1 MGSRS
6 APTPAK
12 RLFQGHAGTAL
23 RPLTAALAQIG
34 GALELSG
41 VPPQHQRPIG
51 DRVDALL
58 REAIGWA
65 ARGEGE
71 RVAELIDDDFEGGA
85 DEPRLE
91 IRRRLRPGAF
101 EKLELVSL
109 KVGASGD
116 QANATLELRVQYRDI
131 PVPIPETFYV
141 GLRKRGEVWRVISV
155 KRPEGPR
162 R

>member
-1 MGSRS
+1 MNFFTKVILGSVAVLVAAAAAVMLFRS
-6 APTPAK
+6 
-12 RLFQGHAGTAL
+12 RE
-23 RPLTAALAQIG
+23 AA
-34 GALELSG
+34 
-41 VPPQHQRPIG
+41 
-51 DRVDALL
+51 RVDALL
-58 REAIGWA
+58 REAVGWA

-71 RVAELIDDDFEGGA
+71 RVAELIDDDFDGGA
-85 DEPRLE
+85 DEARLE
-91 IRRRLRPGAF
+91 IRRRIKPGAL
-101 EKLELVSL
+101 ERLELVGL